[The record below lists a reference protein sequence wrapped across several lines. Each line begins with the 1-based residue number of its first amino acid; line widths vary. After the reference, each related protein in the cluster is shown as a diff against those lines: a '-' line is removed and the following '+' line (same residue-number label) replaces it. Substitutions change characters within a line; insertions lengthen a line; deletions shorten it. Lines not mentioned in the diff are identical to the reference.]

1 MSKKL
6 FSYKF
11 NHLRKQ
17 HSSVYL
23 YKWFFQGCK
32 DDEEMRRECLYI
44 FVLNELVDQFQS
56 RSFSTSQSSTFLD
69 ISAVLYTV

>member
-17 HSSVYL
+17 HSSVNL

-32 DDEEMRRECLYI
+32 DDEEMRWECLYI